1 MRLIEIYKK
10 TTLCQPGRGP
20 RDHGLFLCYNFHMPI
35 RLQVNN
41 TTSSPVGDDFF
52 QKVAERTLTEAGFD
66 FLKNNK
72 EIFISLALV
81 APEEIRRLN
90 KEYRKYDSVTDVLS
104 FAEYK
109 SAAALKKAV
118 DKSSPPAGGVAVFLG
133 ELILCYDDVREYARK
148 NKIGLHKELAKVVSH
163 GVLHL
168 LGMQHGKKMFEIQN
182 KIVNKNKNARGH

>member
-1 MRLIEIYKK
+1 
-10 TTLCQPGRGP
+10 
-20 RDHGLFLCYNFHMPI
+20 MPI

-52 QKVAERTLTEAGFD
+52 QKVAERTLAEAGFD
-66 FLKNNK
+66 FSKNNK

-109 SAAALKKAV
+109 SAAAIKKAV
-118 DKSSPPAGGVAVFLG
+118 DNSKDIAVFLG
-133 ELILCYDDVREYARK
+133 ELILCYTDIREYARK
-148 NKIGLHKELAKVVSH
+148 NKIGLQKELANVVSH

-168 LGMQHGKKMFEIQN
+168 LGMQHGKKMFAIQDRVLHN
-182 KIVNKNKNARGH
+182 I